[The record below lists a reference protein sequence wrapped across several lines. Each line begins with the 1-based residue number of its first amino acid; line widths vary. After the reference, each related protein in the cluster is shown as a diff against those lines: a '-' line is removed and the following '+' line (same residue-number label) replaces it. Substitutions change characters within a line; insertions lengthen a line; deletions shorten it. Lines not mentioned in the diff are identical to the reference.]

1 MTIMFNI
8 KKQPENTQQ
17 SILHFTREEIV
28 WQEVPNEVSLAFL
41 ISGCPLR
48 CVGCHSADSWKAN
61 CGKILSAEYLRL
73 RLQQYRGLLT
83 CVLFLGGEWQPESLL
98 SLLKMAREEFGLQ
111 TCLYTGYE
119 RDELPPEMLPELTYL
134 KTGRWLP
141 ERGGLDNPNTN
152 QQFMDLRTGE
162 NLNHLFQAP

>member
-1 MTIMFNI
+1 M
-8 KKQPENTQQ
+8 KC
-17 SILHFTREEIV
+17 R
-28 WQEVPNEVSLAFL
+28 
-41 ISGCPLR
+41 
-48 CVGCHSADSWKAN
+48 
-61 CGKILSAEYLRL
+61 
-73 RLQQYRGLLT
+73 LLT

-119 RDELPPEMLPELTYL
+119 RDELPPELLSELTYL

-152 QQFMDLRTGE
+152 QQLIDLRTGE
-162 NLNHLFQAP
+162 NLNHLFQAA